1 MTPFRTVRISSHRL
15 GFGVCLLV
23 GGLLTGSAFSQTA
36 PTASSETRADLSK
49 YDKNKN
55 GWLDPDEVAA
65 MDADQARARTEA
77 SSPASKGDSSPNND
91 VVELSP
97 FQVSAEDNRGYL
109 AANTLSGT
117 RLNSKIEDLGASI
130 TVVTKQQMLDTAA
143 LDIND
148 VFLYEANT
156 EGTGNYTSF
165 TVDRNGG
172 VNDNVQSGPQTANR
186 IRGLDTANTARDNF
200 TSISQIPIDLYNTE
214 SVEITR
220 GSNSTLFGLGN
231 ASGTVNIN
239 TSKANVTRDIT
250 NATLRVDDLGGFRT
264 SLDVNRPLFKNKLAI
279 RASAVYQDTEYQRKP
294 SKEVTRRQ
302 QGAITYKPFS
312 STMIRGTYEAYRNF
326 ARRPNAVT
334 PRDSITDWAKN
345 GKPVWDPTTRMV
357 TFSDGHT
364 AGPFPASQDGSLPLG
379 LISQGSGFYNRPS
392 LYVDNGA
399 IQYWT
404 VNRTGSVPTT
414 GFFNGIPTPDNPNQ
428 DLRFLESANDLQRLR
443 SSQYP
448 LFVSPSLI
456 DKSVYDWSSVNFV
469 APNYTQSKAD
479 IYEVQLEQ
487 TILNTREHL
496 IAAQLGWY
504 REDYDN
510 YSRNFIGGTN
520 ADLYIDIN
528 TKLLNGQPNP
538 YFLRPYIAASEP
550 TLSKTP
556 VVNDIQAAD
565 LAYRFSPSNLPRW
578 LSWIGAQNISAHG
591 ETRRLDTATL
601 RYRDVVLDNHT
612 WINPQNRTGITAA
625 RGYYKYYVGDNQG
638 QNVDVA
644 PAAVY
649 NLAGTYNLN
658 WYNAQTATWVSE
670 PARIGEAGV
679 TPSNRTRR
687 EIRTLGVATQNFFFK
702 DRIVTTFGWRQDR
715 NRSRDSNGATVD
727 PATGFLNYNALNT
740 WQAWVQNSGKT
751 KTQGVVV
758 KPLSWLYFHYNKS
771 DSFQPAATAYN
782 LLGQVLPNPTGLGKD
797 YGVTFNLLKGK
808 FFFKINK
815 YDTFQKNSR
824 SGDAGTV
831 ATRALRLESNRAT
844 GNNDAINFES
854 WAAMLA
860 TNRFIAQGIQPTPA
874 QLNDAVSKIMG
885 LPVGFI
891 DNIVGKTISETSD
904 IAAKGYEL
912 ELNYNPGNWTVKIA
926 GARQEAIDS
935 NISPTLTN
943 YINERLPIWT
953 TAKDDSG
960 NLWWKT
966 LVGTTT
972 AENFYTV
979 NVSAPLKLA
988 IANQGKPRTQ
998 VREWRYNALTKYTF
1012 RSGRLRGLDVGGAV
1026 RWEDRAAI
1034 GFLAGAP
1041 DSDGVIRTLDPDK
1054 PVYDESRY
1062 YFDFMAGYNLRW
1074 FGDRIRTRL
1083 QLNVRNI
1090 FENGRLQKIAINP
1103 DGVPYAYRIIDPRQI
1118 ILSASFDL

>member
-1 MTPFRTVRISSHRL
+1 MKLQTTPGTLPPRYA
-15 GFGVCLLV
+15 V
-23 GGLLTGSAFSQTA
+23 GAYWILALSLASPVFAQTA
-36 PTASSETRADLSK
+36 APVAGEDSATVAK
-49 YDKNKN
+49 YDRNKN
-55 GWLDPDEVAA
+55 GKL
-65 MDADQARARTEA
+65 DADELATLDADRARAKPKTTTRA
-77 SSPASKGDSSPNND
+77 SSSDDS

-97 FQVSAEDNRGYL
+97 FQVNAEDNRGYL

-165 TVDRNGG
+165 TVDRTGG
-172 VNDNVQSGPQTANR
+172 VNDNVQTNPQTANR

-239 TSKANVTRDIT
+239 TSKANVTREIT
-250 NATLRVDDLGGFRT
+250 TITTRVDDLGGFRT
-264 SLDVNRPLFKNKLAI
+264 SLDLNRPLFHHKLAL
-279 RASAVYQDTEYQRKP
+279 RASGVYQDTQYTRKP
-294 SKEVTRRQ
+294 SKDVIKRA

-312 STMIRGTYEAYRNF
+312 TTSIRGTYEAYRSF
-326 ARRPNAVT
+326 SRRPNSVT
-334 PRDSITDWAKN
+334 PRDSITEWITN
-345 GKPVWDPTTRMV
+345 GKPVWDPTTRLV
-357 TFSDGHT
+357 TYADGHT
-364 AGPFPASQDGSLPLG
+364 SGPYPASQDANLPLG
-379 LISQGSGFYNRPS
+379 LISNGTGFYNRPS
-392 LYVDNGA
+392 IFVDNGA
-399 IQYWT
+399 VQYWT
-404 VNRTGSVPTT
+404 VNRTGTVPTT
-414 GFFNGIPTPDNPNQ
+414 GLFAGIPTPDNPNQ
-428 DLRFLESANDLQRLR
+428 DLRFLESANNLQRQRGTLF
-443 SSQYP
+443 P
-448 LFVSPSLI
+448 LYVSPTITS
-456 DKSVYDWSSVNFV
+456 KSIYDWSSINFV
-469 APNYTQSKAD
+469 APNYIQNKAD

-487 TILNTREHL
+487 TIINTPQHL
-496 IAAQLGWY
+496 LAAQLGWY
-504 REDYDN
+504 REDYDS
-510 YSRNFIGGTN
+510 YSRNFIGGNN

-528 TKLLNGQPNP
+528 TKLLDGRANP

-550 TLSKTP
+550 TLSKNP

-578 LSWIGAQNISAHG
+578 LSWIGTQNISAHG
-591 ETRRLDTATL
+591 ETRRLDTAT
-601 RYRDVVLDNHT
+601 YRFRDAVLDNHT
-612 WINPQNRTGITAA
+612 WINPLNRTGVTASRA
-625 RGYYKYYVGDNQG
+625 YYKYYVGDNQG
-638 QNVDVA
+638 NNIDVA
-644 PAAVY
+644 APAIY

-658 WYNAQTATWVSE
+658 WFNAQTNQWVSE
-670 PARIGEAGV
+670 PALIGETGI
-679 TPSNRTRR
+679 TPSTRTRR
-687 EIRTLGVATQNFFFK
+687 EIRTLGVATQNFFLQ

-715 NRSRDSNGATVD
+715 NRSRDSNGATID
-727 PATGFLNYNALNT
+727 PATGLINYDALNT
-740 WQAWVQNSGKT
+740 WQRWVENSGKT
-751 KTQGVVV
+751 KTKGVVV
-758 KPLSWLYFHYNKS
+758 KPLKWLYLHYNES

-782 LLGQVLPNPTGLGKD
+782 LLGDVLPNPTGQGKD
-797 YGVTFNLLKGK
+797 YGITFNLLQGK
-808 FFFKINK
+808 LFFKINK

-831 ATRALRLESNRAT
+831 ATRALRIESNRAT
-844 GNNDAINFES
+844 GNNDAFNFET
-854 WAAMLA
+854 WATLLA
-860 TNRFIAQGIQPTPA
+860 TSRFTAQGIQPTA
-874 QLNDAVSKIMG
+874 QQLNDAVSKIMG

-891 DNIVGKTISETSD
+891 DNIVGKTVAETSD

-912 ELNYNPGNWTVKIA
+912 ELNYNPGNWTLKIA
-926 GARQEAIDS
+926 GAKQQAIDS

-943 YINERLPIWT
+943 YLNERLPIWT
-953 TAKDDSG
+953 TAKDDAG

-966 LVGTTT
+966 SFGSAGT
-972 AENFYTV
+972 AENFYIA

-1012 RSGRLRGLDVGGAV
+1012 RTGRLRGLDVGGAV
-1026 RWEDRAAI
+1026 RWEDKAAI

-1041 DSDGVIRTLDPDK
+1041 DSDGIVRTLDPNK
-1054 PVYDESRY
+1054 PVYDEARY
-1062 YFDFMAGYNLRW
+1062 YFDFMAGYSLKLFN
-1074 FGDRIRTRL
+1074 DKIRTRL

-1090 FENGRLQKIAINP
+1090 FENGRLQKIAVNP
-1103 DGVPYAYRIIDPRQI
+1103 DGVPFAYRIVDPRQI

>member
-1 MTPFRTVRISSHRL
+1 MTPIRTRTNCTSSHASRI
-15 GFGVCLLV
+15 GVCLS
-23 GGLLTGSAFSQTA
+23 LLCLTAASAFPQAAA
-36 PTASSETRADLSK
+36 PDRADLAK
-49 YDKNKN
+49 YDKNQN
-55 GWLDPDEVAA
+55 GRLDPDEVAA
-65 MDADQARARTEA
+65 MEADQARARTETL
-77 SSPASKGDSSPNND
+77 PAPKSLPAPNND
-91 VVELSP
+91 VIELSP

-165 TVDRNGG
+165 TVDRSGG
-172 VNDNVQSGPQTANR
+172 VNDNVQSSPQTANR

-250 NATLRVDDLGGFRT
+250 SLTMRVDDLGGFRT
-264 SLDVNRPLFKNKLAI
+264 SVDVNRPLFKNKLAI
-279 RASAVYQDTEYQRKP
+279 RASAVYQDVEYQRKP
-294 SKEVTRRQ
+294 STDVTRRQ

-312 STMIRGTYEAYRNF
+312 TTSIRGTYEAYRNF
-326 ARRPNAVT
+326 SRRPNSVT
-334 PRDSITDWAKN
+334 PRDSISDWAKN
-345 GKPVWDPTTRMV
+345 GKPVWDPTTRLV

-364 AGPFPASQDGSLPLG
+364 AGPFPASQDANLPLG

-414 GFFNGIPTPDNPNQ
+414 GLFNGIPTPDNPNQ
-428 DLRFLESANDLQRLR
+428 DLRFLESSNDLQRLR
-443 SSQYP
+443 STLYP
-448 LFVSPSLI
+448 LYVSPTI
-456 DKSVYDWSSVNFV
+456 VDKSMYDWSSVNFV
-469 APNYTQSKAD
+469 APNYTRSKAD
-479 IYEVQLEQ
+479 IYEVQIEQ
-487 TILNTREHL
+487 TLLNTHQHL

-520 ADLYIDIN
+520 ADLYVDIN

-578 LSWIGAQNISAHG
+578 LSWIGAQNISGHG

-612 WINPQNRTGITAA
+612 WINPLNRTGITAA

-638 QNVDVA
+638 QNMDVA

-658 WYNAQTATWVSE
+658 WYNAATATWVSE
-670 PARIGEAGV
+670 PAQIGEAGI

-702 DRIVTTFGWRQDR
+702 DRVVTTFGWREDR
-715 NRSRDSNGATVD
+715 NRSRDSNGAVVD
-727 PATGFLNYNALNT
+727 PSTGFLNYAPLKT
-740 WQAWVQNSGKT
+740 WGNWVSSSGKT
-751 KTQGVVV
+751 KTEGVVV
-758 KPLSWLYFHYNKS
+758 KPFTWLYFHYNKS

-782 LLGQVLPNPTGLGKD
+782 LLGQVLPNPTGEGKD
-797 YGVTFNLLKGK
+797 YGLTFNLLKGK
-808 FFFKINK
+808 LFVKINK
-815 YDTFQKNSR
+815 YTTLQKNSR
-824 SGDAGTV
+824 AGDAGTV
-831 ATRALRLESNRAT
+831 ATRALRIESNRAT
-844 GNNDAINFES
+844 GNNDAFNFET
-854 WAAMLA
+854 WASLLA
-860 TNRFIAQGIQPTPA
+860 VSRFNAQGVVPTPQ
-874 QLNDAVSKIMG
+874 QLNQAVSTIMG

-891 DNIVGKTISETSD
+891 DNIVGKTVAETSD
-904 IAAKGYEL
+904 ISAKGYEL
-912 ELNYNPGNWTVKIA
+912 ELNYNPGNWTLKIA
-926 GARQEAIDS
+926 GARQQAIDS

-943 YINERLPIWT
+943 YLNDRLPIWT
-953 TAKDDSG
+953 TAKDDAG

-966 LVGTTT
+966 PFGSAGT
-972 AENFYTV
+972 AENFYIG

-998 VREWRYNALTKYTF
+998 VREWRYNALTKYSF
-1012 RSGRLRGLDVGGAV
+1012 RTGRLRGLDIGGAV

-1041 DSDGVIRTLDPDK
+1041 DADGVVRTLDPDK
-1054 PVYDESRY
+1054 PVYDDPHY
-1062 YFDFMAGYNLRW
+1062 YFDFLAGYNLRW
-1074 FGDRIRTRL
+1074 FGDRIRSRI

-1090 FENGRLQKIAINP
+1090 FENGGLQKIAINP